1 MTEPDSGLSSTSH
14 RPRPWWERWP
24 GRLEAELERF
34 SHHGLPCKLV
44 EDPRAHGKRLVIEI
58 VLDLPGHEATRLT
71 VVYPDAFPNRRFAI
85 YAPAL
90 RLPRHQAFGG
100 SLCVF
105 PREAQHWHPGFMA
118 ADIVI
123 HRVPRLVELVEE
135 GGERLRAEEDPQG
148 EPLTTFYHSPLQGGV
163 IVDDRVLS
171 ADLEPAGAGSMTLM
185 FTDANAAWLEDPPD
199 PAPAGWLP
207 GVGQA
212 LLTQVRDTRSTPL
225 LPDPIPA
232 LAARFPVAKEGRWVF
247 LANPPYAESP
257 EELWAAAM
265 AADSGLATWARVHTG
280 QILLGICTREE
291 VAQRKYAPAWVF
303 LTRRV
308 INQPQKRKGK
318 GGRQSGNPANRGPRR
333 VESPAMI
340 VQALRWSDEGLSM
353 RIPQLEPMRRACV
366 TIVGLGSLGA
376 PFVQEMA
383 KARIGS
389 LRLADFDHIDP
400 GTLVRYPLGLD
411 HAGMDKGFALARWVQ
426 MHNPEIELQLS
437 GIQIGSTPI
446 EPDMVSEDERLHA
459 IIGGADLLVSA
470 TAENDVNRQLDQL
483 ALDEGVSR
491 LYLWSQSGYG
501 GIVALLQPGKTGCFH
516 CLEAILSERAQAG
529 HPLVDVP
536 PDDDRGLPAGT
547 VQGIGC
553 ADKTFTAPHA
563 DLLPISIHAAR
574 VAYGYL
580 SAAGDDGYPRMKGDV
595 FAVQIRE
602 ADGTPI
608 PPRWTTYE
616 LPARPTCPICSAS

>member
-1 MTEPDSGLSSTSH
+1 MTEPDSGLLSRSP

-34 SHHGLPCKLV
+34 AHHRLPCKLV
-44 EDPRAHGKRLVIEI
+44 EDPRADGKRLVIETA
-58 VLDLPGHEATRLT
+58 LDLPGHGKTNLT

-85 YAPAL
+85 YARAL

-105 PREAQHWHPGFMA
+105 PREAQHWHPGYMA

-123 HRVPRLVELVEE
+123 HRVPRLVALVGE
-135 GGERLRAEEDPQG
+135 GGDQLRAEEDPQG

-171 ADLEPAGAGSMTLM
+171 LDLEPMEFGSLTLT
-185 FTDANAAWLEDPPD
+185 FTDANAAWLEEPPD
-199 PAPAGWLP
+199 SPPDGWLP

-212 LLTQVRDTRSTPL
+212 LLTQVRGARSAPL
-225 LPDPIPA
+225 LPEPSPA
-232 LAARFPVAKEGRWVF
+232 LAVRFPVAKEGRWVF
-247 LANPPYAESP
+247 LANPPYAENAQ
-257 EELWAAAM
+257 ELWAAAM
-265 AADSGLATWARVHTG
+265 AADTRLATWARTQTG
-280 QILLGICTREE
+280 QILVGICTREE
-291 VAQRKYAPAWVF
+291 VAQGAYAPAWVF
-303 LTRRV
+303 LTRRAV
-308 INQPQKRKGK
+308 NQPQKRKGK
-318 GGRQSGNPANRGPRR
+318 GRRQSGNPANQSPRR
-333 VESPAMI
+333 VESPAVI
-340 VQALRWSDEGLSM
+340 LQALRWTDEGLSV
-353 RIPQLEPMRRACV
+353 RIPELKPMRAACV
-366 TIVGLGSLGA
+366 AVVGLGSLGA

-383 KARIGS
+383 KARIGT
-389 LRLADFDHIDP
+389 LHLADFDHIDP

-411 HAGMDKGFALARWVQ
+411 HAGVDKGFALARWVQ
-426 MHNPEIELQLS
+426 THNPEIEIQLS
-437 GIQIGSTPI
+437 GIQIGSTPM
-446 EPDMVSEDERLHA
+446 EPDSVSEDERLHA

-483 ALDEGVSR
+483 ALDLGVSR

-501 GIVALLQPGKTGCFH
+501 GVVALLQRGKTGCFH
-516 CLEAILSERAQAG
+516 CLEAMLSERAQAG
-529 HPLVDVP
+529 HPLVEVP

-553 ADKTFTAPHA
+553 ADKTFTAPHT

-574 VAYGYL
+574 VAYGHL
-580 SAAGDDGYPRMKGDV
+580 SAKGEGGYPRMNGDV

-602 ADGTPI
+602 VDGTPI

-616 LPARPTCPICSAS
+616 LPARPTCPICGS